1 MLRLY
6 SAKYTKTDL
15 LILLSC
21 LYAGEAEV
29 ESIARLRGH
38 TAKCVA
44 DDLSALI
51 EHVKKLLS
59 CENTEQYSHPRF
71 FG

>member
-6 SAKYTKTDL
+6 SANYTKTDL

-21 LYAGEAEV
+21 LYEAEEEV
-29 ESIARLRGH
+29 ESIARMRGRSSNH
-38 TAKCVA
+38 VA

-51 EHVKKLLS
+51 SHVKKLLS
-59 CENTEQYSHPRF
+59 DENPELYSHQ
-71 FG
+71 